1 MRNRIVIL
9 LVALLL
15 PLGLGSTAAAE
26 GLDNR
31 EATQGIE
38 TMRAVYDM
46 RKSDPD
52 VMLAYL
58 RGIATNHENLLKE
71 GVEPDLRMVFIAEA
85 VKFITT
91 DPEPEVDIDH
101 AETLEEIAKA
111 VDRLDELGVQME
123 VCAAATRAYGVDNDT
138 ILEPINV
145 VRSGFIAVMGYQ
157 NQGYALVPVY

>member
-1 MRNRIVIL
+1 MRIRMIL
-9 LVALLL
+9 LLLALLL
-15 PLGLGSTAAAE
+15 PLGPGQTAIAG

-58 RGIATNHENLLKE
+58 RGIATNHENLIKE

-91 DPEPEVDIDH
+91 EPSPEVYMDH
-101 AETLEEIAKA
+101 AETLEQIAA
-111 VDRLDELGVQME
+111 AIDRLDELGVQME
-123 VCAAATRAYGVDNDT
+123 VCSAATRAYGVDNDT
-138 ILEPINV
+138 VLDPIQP
-145 VRSGFIAVMGYQ
+145 VRSGFIAIMGYQ

>member
-1 MRNRIVIL
+1 MRNRMLIL
-9 LVALLL
+9 LLALLL
-15 PLGLGSTAAAE
+15 PLGLASKAAAE

-58 RGIATNHENLLKE
+58 RGIATNHENLIKE

-85 VKFITT
+85 VKFINT
-91 DPEPEVDIDH
+91 DPQPEIAIDH
-101 AETLEEIAKA
+101 ADTLEEIAKA
-111 VDRLDELGVQME
+111 VDRLDELGVKME

-138 ILEPINV
+138 ILDPIQP

>member
-15 PLGLGSTAAAE
+15 SLGLGSTATAE

-46 RKSDPD
+46 RKSDPN

-58 RGIATNHENLLKE
+58 RGIATNHENLIKE

-91 DPEPEVDIDH
+91 DPEPEIAIDH
-101 AETLEEIAKA
+101 GDTLEEIAKA
-111 VDRLDELGVQME
+111 IDRLDELGVKME
-123 VCAAATRAYGVDNDT
+123 VCGAATRAYGVDNDKV
-138 ILEPINV
+138 LEPIQP